1 MPAGQALILT
11 TTNTISSVNKCLFAK
26 PERETPANLHTPS
39 QIEPRRVESR
49 NTTDLNES

>member
-1 MPAGQALILT
+1 MRADAASERT
-11 TTNTISSVNKCLFAK
+11 TARIINNPNEHLLAEPVM
-26 PERETPANLHTPS
+26 ETPANLRTPS